1 MSRDDMWPEDKATEV
16 ETPFVQIS
24 ENKIG
29 SELREAIKSAINE
42 YARERRSG
50 AEDAPIEQIEAH
62 NDKLRGVIADAIL
75 DTVLA
80 HIPEHIN
87 DAEGWER
94 AFKQKPADQCCPGD
108 DIATGYNDA
117 IDKVRDILMS
127 SKGDA

>member
-1 MSRDDMWPEDKATEV
+1 MSRDDMWPEDKATGV
-16 ETPFVQIS
+16 ETPFVQLS

-29 SELREAIKSAINE
+29 SELREAIKSEINE

-80 HIPEHIN
+80 HLPEESRSKY
-87 DAEGWER
+87 ALEES
-94 AFKQKPADQCCPGD
+94 
-108 DIATGYNDA
+108 GYNQALSD
-117 IDKVRDILMS
+117 IKDILMS